1 MEAICCEMSWLR
13 SCLLIR
19 LQDKTQF
26 PPESCSLQT
35 TRCQVSVQRCVGP
48 DHALLEP
55 LLSQLHILTCQSCV
69 SSGQLFQS
77 EHLSVFIYLHL
88 SSDFRLSLSECGQGS
103 LLFIRLVR
111 VIAYGIKVSF
121 ALRSVW
127 GYLGEDERQWGRFCW
142 VCFLGITAVG
152 LTPYRTEG
160 QRLKPRQYFVG
171 EHKVHGLGLYEEE
184 QFTRI

>member
-1 MEAICCEMSWLR
+1 MEAICCEMSWLL

-55 LLSQLHILTCQSCV
+55 LLSQLHRLTRQSHM

-77 EHLSVFIYLHL
+77 EHLSAFIYLHL

-103 LLFIRLVR
+103 LLFIRFVR
-111 VIAYGIKVSF
+111 VTAYGIKVSF
-121 ALRSVW
+121 APRSVW
-127 GYLGEDERQWGRFCW
+127 GVSQGRWEAMGKTSLCLFPGNYSSRFDTILNKGAEVKPKVLLCR
-142 VCFLGITAVG
+142 
-152 LTPYRTEG
+152 RT
-160 QRLKPRQYFVG
+160 
-171 EHKVHGLGLYEEE
+171 
-184 QFTRI
+184 

>member
-127 GYLGEDERQWGRFCW
+127 GVSRGRW
-142 VCFLGITAVG
+142 EAMGKIL
-152 LTPYRTEG
+152 
-160 QRLKPRQYFVG
+160 
-171 EHKVHGLGLYEEE
+171 LGLFPGNYSSRFDTIQNRGPEVK
-184 QFTRI
+184 TKALLCRRT